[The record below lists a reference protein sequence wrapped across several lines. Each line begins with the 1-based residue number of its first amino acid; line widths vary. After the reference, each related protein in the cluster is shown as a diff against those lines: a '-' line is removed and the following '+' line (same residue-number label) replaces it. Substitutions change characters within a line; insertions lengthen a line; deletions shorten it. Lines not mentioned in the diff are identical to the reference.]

1 MHFTTAELG
10 TLISSFM
17 WPLIRISA
25 FTMAMPV
32 FTARGV
38 PMQARMIFALA
49 ITLVVIQPLPPS
61 PAIDPLTAEGFLIAI
76 QQITVGI
83 AMGFTLRLVFAAMVN
98 AGHIIALGMG
108 LGFASMVD
116 PSNGVQ
122 VPVISVFYNLLATLL
137 FLALDGHLVAIQ
149 VLAESFRILPIGPV
163 GLNAQAFYDLVLWGS
178 WMFSGAMLLA
188 LPATT
193 AILMVNLAFGVMTRA
208 APQLNIFAVGFP
220 VVLMGGFAVVLLTL
234 GSVGDVFINLTE
246 QALGLMRALLLRQG
260 SVP

>member
-1 MHFTTAELG
+1 MHFTTAEIG
-10 TLISSFM
+10 AWIGNFM
-17 WPLIRISA
+17 WPLIRVSA
-25 FTMAMPV
+25 FTMSMPI

-49 ITLVVIQPLPPS
+49 ITLVIIQPLPPV
-61 PAIDPLTAEGFLIAI
+61 PLIDPVTAEGLLVAVQQLLIGA
-76 QQITVGI
+76 

-98 AGHIIALGMG
+98 AGHITALGMG

-122 VPVISVFYNLLATLL
+122 VPVISMFYNLLATLL

-149 VLAESFRILPIGPV
+149 IVAESFRVLPVGPV
-163 GLNAQAFYDLVLWGS
+163 GLSAQAFYDLVLWGS

-220 VVLMGGFAVVLLTL
+220 VVLMGGFMVVLLTL
-234 GSVGDVFINLTE
+234 GSVGDVFVDLTE
-246 QALGLMRALLLRQG
+246 QALSLMRALLVRQG

>member
-1 MHFTTAELG
+1 MHFTTAEIS
-10 TLISSFM
+10 TWISSFM

-32 FTARGV
+32 VTARGV

-49 ITLVVIQPLPPS
+49 ITLVIIQPLPPT
-61 PAIDPLTAEGFLIAI
+61 PAVDPVSAEGVLVAI
-76 QQITVGI
+76 QQILIGI

-137 FLALDGHLVAIQ
+137 FLAVDGHLVAIQ
-149 VLAESFRILPIGPV
+149 VLAESFRVLPV
-163 GLNAQAFYDLVLWGS
+163 GQVGLRPQVFYDLVLWGS
-178 WMFSGAMLLA
+178 WIFSGAMLLA

-220 VVLMGGFAVVLLTL
+220 VVMLGGFAVVLLTL
-234 GSVGDVFINLTE
+234 GSVGDVFIALTE
-246 QALGLMRALLLRQG
+246 QALGLMRALLLQSG
-260 SVP
+260 SIP